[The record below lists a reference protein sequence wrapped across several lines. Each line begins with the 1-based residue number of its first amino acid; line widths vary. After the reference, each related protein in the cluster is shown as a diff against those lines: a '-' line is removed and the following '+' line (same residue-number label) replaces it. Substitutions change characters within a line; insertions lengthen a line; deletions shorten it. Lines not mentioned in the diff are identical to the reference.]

1 MKHHRRPAGRIGRCS
16 DRRRPYLQRRSGA
29 GRMWASVTL
38 LKQRRAFMT
47 EIMSTT
53 TVLVKSI
60 KSTCRVKF
68 PTEKD
73 HPRGAISILLVS
85 RGSRGSRVSGPL
97 GVWIFVGVWTSGCLD
112 LLGVWTSYLRVLSI
126 HSCNRCRVHIVQHKG
141 RSCLERRPLVA
152 RVGSTPHSPSLGVIP
167 CPSIQLTGDGKTA
180 AHLDASGFLSGLLI
194 QLSDTLKNH
203 PRSCGGLPVL
213 GRRGSGV

>member
-68 PTEKD
+68 ATEKD
-73 HPRGAISILLVS
+73 HRRGAISILLVS
-85 RGSRGSRVSGPL
+85 RGSRGSWASGPPRIMGVWTSGCLDLWVSGPRGPL
-97 GVWIFVGVWTSGCLD
+97 GVWIFVGVWTSLGVWIFV
-112 LLGVWTSYLRVLSI
+112 GVWTSWVS
-126 HSCNRCRVHIVQHKG
+126 G
-141 RSCLERRPLVA
+141 P
-152 RVGSTPHSPSLGVIP
+152 RVGVWTSGSSWVSGPLWTSNIAAPSRRRRQ
-167 CPSIQLTGDGKTA
+167 CRQLTVDPRECDN
-180 AHLDASGFLSGLLI
+180 HSGHAGRTDVIL
-194 QLSDTLKNH
+194 T
-203 PRSCGGLPVL
+203 GG
-213 GRRGSGV
+213 